1 MSAAAHG
8 HRLRRDYF
16 NRPTLLVAR
25 DLLGKFI
32 VRDTGSTRIAAM
44 INEVEAY
51 KGPLDRAAHTHAGR
65 RTRRVEP
72 LYGDGGTVYAYLV
85 YGLHWLLNF
94 STAGHGKPEGALVR
108 GVVGIEAGKHKAVIG
123 PGRVG
128 QYLHIDAA
136 LSGDNVA
143 DSARIWV
150 EDRGVQVRVKDIR
163 RGPRVGIDYA
173 GPYYAARPWRFW
185 IDVAVGVAPHRK

>member
-1 MSAAAHG
+1 
-8 HRLRRDYF
+8 
-16 NRPTLLVAR
+16 
-25 DLLGKFI
+25 
-32 VRDTGSTRIAAM
+32 
-44 INEVEAY
+44 
-51 KGPLDRAAHTHAGR
+51 
-65 RTRRVEP
+65 
-72 LYGDGGTVYAYLV
+72 
-85 YGLHWLLNF
+85 
-94 STAGHGKPEGALVR
+94 
-108 GVVGIEAGKHKAVIG
+108 
-123 PGRVG
+123 
-128 QYLHIDAA
+128 LHIDAA

>member
-1 MSAAAHG
+1 LHPLEMSAAAHG

-72 LYGDGGTVYAYLV
+72 LYGDGGTVTHIL
-85 YGLHWLLNF
+85 
-94 STAGHGKPEGALVR
+94 STVCTGCSTSAPR
-108 GVVGIEAGKHKAVIG
+108 GMG
-123 PGRVG
+123 
-128 QYLHIDAA
+128 
-136 LSGDNVA
+136 S
-143 DSARIWV
+143 
-150 EDRGVQVRVKDIR
+150 R
-163 RGPRVGIDYA
+163 RGHSFGA
-173 GPYYAARPWRFW
+173 
-185 IDVAVGVAPHRK
+185 